1 MNTSQSES
9 GAQSGPLEPA
19 DIALDVQ
26 RATSFPELPSDDE
39 LARWAAAAVGGHRAE
54 AEISLRIVD
63 EDESEALNSQYRGKQ
78 KPTNVLSFPADIPE
92 ELGLPLLGDLVIC
105 AQVVAREAE
114 QQHKALSS
122 HWAHMVVHGTLHLL
136 GYDHIEDDEAEIMES
151 LETRILAGLGIDDPY
166 RPLEEPAQTTQ
177 AEKTTNGTDE

>member
-1 MNTSQSES
+1 MNANLSESQSRS
-9 GAQSGPLEPA
+9 PA
-19 DIALDVQ
+19 DVHLDVQ
-26 RATSFPELPSDDE
+26 RATSCTQLPSDAD
-39 LARWAAAAVGGHRAE
+39 LALWASAAVGEHRAE

-63 EDESEALNSQYRGKQ
+63 EDESQALNSQYRGKD
-78 KPTNVLSFPADIPE
+78 KPTNVLSFPADIPP

-114 QQHKALSS
+114 QQHKALSA

-166 RPLEEPAQTTQ
+166 RPLEEPAQTAQ